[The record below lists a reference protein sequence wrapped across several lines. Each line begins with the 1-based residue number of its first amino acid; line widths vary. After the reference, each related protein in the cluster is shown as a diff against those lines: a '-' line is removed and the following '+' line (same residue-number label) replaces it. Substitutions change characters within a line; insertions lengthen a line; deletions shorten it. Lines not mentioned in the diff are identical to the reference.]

1 MDPSLNHVTSK
12 SAVVQNYAGLLGA
25 YISGFLSDVFGIAAY
40 VWPVVF
46 GAVGVACIA
55 PRYELLWWRWLG
67 YFLLTLCALF
77 VGAAWEI
84 QLGEIHGGGMVGN
97 TLFQHAIR
105 FLSPWGSWIL
115 WLFLFTM
122 ATQLTF
128 GISWANLYKKAHVY
142 CTQRL
147 RALPLLALPQGSSQP
162 NQPHQQGQTLQSN
175 TQPTGSTEPTRQGPL
190 HMAGVA
196 AEHTKTTATA
206 EPIKASWLE
215 KLSRFSLKNSGSTNT
230 ASTNVA
236 DVAPPSSHN
245 MGSAVKSF
253 FQGIKEKMR
262 HKAQVAPMP
271 EIYDVETIHIDDPN
285 IKIVPPQSYAEQDTS
300 FSVAPPQNASPTSP
314 MDSSCDTTV
323 HAQVPPC
330 TAQETVQVSVV
341 SSAATTAKQATSPA
355 VHNAESSLDE
365 APLTLT
371 PAPPMQEQE
380 EPKKKKGLFSFK
392 KQEKAS
398 DAVTNVSRSASTDVH
413 QQPASAAHVAVA
425 DTATPKPQPDDIAVK
440 PTKTVAATPPT
451 PTATSLSSVEIVS
464 ATPPSTGAV
473 TSSVPAVSNTPNT
486 TVPRTAS
493 VPRKYAFPPI
503 SLLQSA
509 LPSSPK
515 AHDIQIQRGQALMS
529 CLSDFS
535 IQGELVR
542 ITPGPVVT
550 MYEVRPAA
558 GIRVNKIA
566 NLTDDIALALK
577 AIAIRIQAPIPGS
590 DTVGIE
596 IPNVDRE
603 MVNFRE
609 VLESPEFTNA
619 GGPLNMVL
627 GKNIAGHPFVAEL
640 SKMPHLLVAGATG
653 AGKSV
658 GLNAILLSLL
668 YTTQPNDMQ
677 LLLIDPKRIE
687 MAVYADLPH
696 LVHPVVTEMQ
706 HAKTALEWAVHEMDK
721 RYEAMAKV
729 QVRNII
735 SYNQKVQALAELP
748 AEEVPAELA
757 DMEHMP
763 YLVIIIDELAD
774 LMLTAAREVE
784 TSIVRLAQLARAAG
798 IHMILATQRP
808 SVDVVTG
815 IIKANFPCRISFQV
829 TSKHDSRTIL
839 DMVGAEHLLGRG
851 DMLYKPSG
859 GRLMRLHGPFV
870 PDEEVQ
876 AVVAHWKRQAP
887 PAYKVDFSQWGNE
900 QAEGKSGAFSD
911 MSNDPLYAEVRAF
924 VEEQGKVSISLVQ
937 RRFKIGF
944 NKAAVMVEQLEHDG
958 IIGPAD
964 GSKPRTLIR

>member
-12 SAVVQNYAGLLGA
+12 STVVQNYAGLLGA

-40 VWPVVF
+40 VWPIVF

-67 YFLLTLCALF
+67 YFLLTLCLLF
-77 VGAAWEI
+77 VGAAWNI

-128 GISWANLYKKAHVY
+128 GISWANIYKKAHVY

-147 RALPLLALPQGSSQP
+147 RALPLLALPQGTPKSAEAGQ
-162 NQPHQQGQTLQSN
+162 HQQQQSPQHEAQYGQAPLVMGAEKTA
-175 TQPTGSTEPTRQGPL
+175 PSTETISQ
-190 HMAGVA
+190 
-196 AEHTKTTATA
+196 
-206 EPIKASWLE
+206 SWLA
-215 KLSRFSLKNSGSTNT
+215 KFRRFSLKRNTPDISTKAASNAETISPVAGSPAATSSGGAWGFGLQN
-230 ASTNVA
+230 
-236 DVAPPSSHN
+236 
-245 MGSAVKSF
+245 F
-253 FQGIKEKMR
+253 FQGIKAKFQQ
-262 HKAQVAPMP
+262 KTPVAPMP
-271 EIYDVETIHIDDPN
+271 EIYDVEAMHIDDPN
-285 IKIVPPQSYAEQDTS
+285 ITIVPPQPYGENPTPPTQTE
-300 FSVAPPQNASPTSP
+300 AP
-314 MDSSCDTTV
+314 SSEMYRAPSENLVTP
-323 HAQVPPC
+323 A
-330 TAQETVQVSVV
+330 
-341 SSAATTAKQATSPA
+341 AATTAPHSAPA
-355 VHNAESSLDE
+355 QNTIAENDLT
-365 APLTLT
+365 APLHLGDEEKPPEKKGKGIFSFRKREHTAPLEPLNIEPSAPTESTATLVTPSTTVATAATASAPIST
-371 PAPPMQEQE
+371 PATATTPQPST
-380 EPKKKKGLFSFK
+380 PAAPTVAPSVP
-392 KQEKAS
+392 AP
-398 DAVTNVSRSASTDVH
+398 VTTSASTTV
-413 QQPASAAHVAVA
+413 
-425 DTATPKPQPDDIAVK
+425 ATPAQAPAPAMAPKV
-440 PTKTVAATPPT
+440 VASNVP
-451 PTATSLSSVEIVS
+451 IVD
-464 ATPPSTGAV
+464 TPPS
-473 TSSVPAVSNTPNT
+473 PATAPTPAKRTPPVS
-486 TVPRTAS
+486 
-493 VPRKYAFPPI
+493 RKYAFPSL
-503 SLLQSA
+503 SLLQKGE
-509 LPSSPK
+509 PSSPK
-515 AHDIQIQRGQALMS
+515 AHDVQIQRGQALMD
-529 CLSDFS
+529 CLSHFS

-558 GIRVNKIA
+558 GIRVNKIS

-668 YTTQPNDMQ
+668 YTTQPEDMQ

-721 RYEAMAKV
+721 RYDTMAKI
-729 QVRNII
+729 QVRNITG
-735 SYNQKVQALAELP
+735 YNQKIQALAKLP
-748 AEEVPAELA
+748 PEEVPAEFA

-815 IIKANFPCRISFQV
+815 IIKANFPCRMSFQV

-839 DMVGAEHLLGRG
+839 DMVGAEHLLGKG

-900 QAEGKSGAFSD
+900 QVDGKGGAFSD

-944 NKAAVMVEQLEHDG
+944 NKAAVLVEQLEHDG

-964 GSKPRTLIR
+964 GSKPRTIIR

>member
-1 MDPSLNHVTSK
+1 MQEGSFTDIRKLAREFSGFFLIFWGLFVLLSLVTHWPMDPSLNHVTSK
-12 SAVVQNYAGLLGA
+12 SSVVQNYAGLLGA

-67 YFLLTLCALF
+67 YFLLTLCLLF
-77 VGAAWEI
+77 VGAAWNIE
-84 QLGEIHGGGMVGN
+84 LGQIHGGGMVGN

-128 GISWANLYKKAHVY
+128 GISWANIYRKAHVF
-142 CTQRL
+142 CKQRL
-147 RALPLLALPQGSSQP
+147 RELPLLALPQNTAPKAEAQP
-162 NQPHQQGQTLQSN
+162 DSHLQNTVHPPAQAPLSMEAPTNASNEAQPPRQSWLTKFPRFSFKRKTQQNET
-175 TQPTGSTEPTRQGPL
+175 
-190 HMAGVA
+190 H
-196 AEHTKTTATA
+196 A
-206 EPIKASWLE
+206 EPAAQVSNSITWGFA
-215 KLSRFSLKNSGSTNT
+215 LKNFLHTL
-230 ASTNVA
+230 
-236 DVAPPSSHN
+236 
-245 MGSAVKSF
+245 
-253 FQGIKEKMR
+253 KEKMGTR
-262 HKAQVAPMP
+262 QNVTPMP
-271 EIYDVETIHIDDPN
+271 EVYDIEAIHIDDPN
-285 IKIVPPQSYAEQDTS
+285 ITIVPASSYSTDAQYVEKE
-300 FSVAPPQNASPTSP
+300 
-314 MDSSCDTTV
+314 
-323 HAQVPPC
+323 QVP
-330 TAQETVQVSVV
+330 TVQ
-341 SSAATTAKQATSPA
+341 
-355 VHNAESSLDE
+355 AEMAE
-365 APLTLT
+365 RAHM
-371 PAPPMQEQE
+371 PAPPSEA
-380 EPKKKKGLFSFK
+380 
-392 KQEKAS
+392 KAS
-398 DAVTNVSRSASTDVH
+398 TV
-413 QQPASAAHVAVA
+413 SAAHAPHYAA
-425 DTATPKPQPDDIAVK
+425 DQRPAPQPQQAPVQSSESSQGSARMAPSASAVVPPSIAPEKTPSVK
-440 PTKTVAATPPT
+440 EREEVAEKERELFSAQKQERVTTPSTPPAAAM
-451 PTATSLSSVEIVS
+451 PAPSNIEIVS
-464 ATPPSTGAV
+464 SEPPVAPK
-473 TSSVPAVSNTPNT
+473 PAPVA
-486 TVPRTAS
+486 PRTPA
-493 VPRKYAFPPI
+493 VPRKYTFPPL
-503 SLLQSA
+503 SLLQEGA
-509 LPSSPK
+509 PSSPK
-515 AHDIQIQRGQALMS
+515 AHDVQIQRGQALMS

-596 IPNVDRE
+596 IPNMDRE

-609 VLESPEFTNA
+609 VLESSEFTNA

-668 YTTQPNDMQ
+668 YTTQPEDMQ

-721 RYEAMAKV
+721 RYESMAKL
-729 QVRNII
+729 QVRNI
-735 SYNQKVQALAELP
+735 SGFNQKVKSFAELP
-748 AEEVPAELA
+748 PEEVPAELA
-757 DMEHMP
+757 EMEHMP

-839 DMVGAEHLLGRG
+839 DMVGAEHLLGKG

-876 AVVAHWKRQAP
+876 AVVAHWKKQAP

-900 QAEGKSGAFSD
+900 QNDGKSGAFSD

-964 GSKPRTLIR
+964 GSKPRTIIR